1 MSVEKIGRYE
11 VRGELGKGAMGIVYK
26 AEDPTIGRTVA
37 VKTTRLDVGHMDDEE
52 VIRRFRHEARAA
64 GALHHSN
71 IVTIF
76 DAGEQGDL
84 FYIAMEYVEGE
95 TLQRLLRQRR
105 FSRQETLDLAR
116 QICAGLDYAHSHGV
130 IHRDVKP
137 ANIVVTAE
145 GAAKIMDFG
154 IAKTGGGM
162 TTDGQVLGT
171 PYYMSPEQVR
181 GRPLDGRSDL
191 FCLAVILYEMLTG
204 EKPFVGENPNT
215 IIYNIVNE
223 EPKPPQEVDP
233 SIGAELSG
241 VLLRALQ
248 KNPNHR
254 YATGAE
260 LVRELALCIDAGGVP
275 SADAMRAPAG
285 RFPPARDDLQK
296 LLARAAAP
304 RSATP
309 AAAAPP
315 AEVSDPRPTVHL
327 EPRAARQKQARA
339 QAKAGSGAWKPV
351 LVLVALAAVA
361 LGSYVVYQNRSNEAG
376 VTEPPASTAE
386 PATKGSAEPVP
397 TSSELEGAAAGSGT
411 PAAGASSEPAAT
423 ESSSSTTPGAAPGS
437 APASG
442 TRPPPAPRMATMS
455 VESNPQGA
463 EIYLDGAK
471 TGKTTPARLAVAPG
485 KHTLMLTKEGFQEA
499 TTTAELR
506 PGVPF
511 TYATTLKEKKGVGGF
526 FRRVL
531 GGVPEGK
538 GVIEVRT
545 NPKGATIL
553 VNGNEQPRK
562 SNTDLELDP
571 GTYTV
576 QLRLEGHKLA
586 QQRVQ
591 VELGK
596 KVKLEEK
603 LVKQ

>member
-1 MSVEKIGRYE
+1 MAVEKIGRYE

-52 VIRRFRHEARAA
+52 VMRRFRHEARAA

-76 DAGEQGDL
+76 DAGEQGEL

-105 FSRQETLDLAR
+105 FSPREVLDLAR
-116 QICAGLDYAHSHGV
+116 QIGSGLDYAHSHGV

-191 FCLAVILYEMLTG
+191 FCFAVILYEMLTG
-204 EKPFVGENPNT
+204 EKPFGGENPNT

-223 EPKPPQEVDP
+223 EPKSPEEVDP
-233 SIGAELSG
+233 SISPELSG

-260 LVRELALCIDAGGVP
+260 LVRELALCMNAGGAP
-275 SADAMRAPAG
+275 SAEAMAASTG
-285 RFPPARDDLQK
+285 RSPQARDDLQK
-296 LLARAAAP
+296 LLAGAAG
-304 RSATP
+304 
-309 AAAAPP
+309 APP
-315 AEVSDPRPTVHL
+315 AAVNDPRPTVHL
-327 EPRAARQKQARA
+327 DLRAAQPKQP
-339 QAKAGSGAWKPV
+339 KAGGRAWKPAL
-351 LVLVALAAVA
+351 LVVMLAAA
-361 LGSYVVYQNRSNEAG
+361 AMGSYVVYQSRSRDVG
-376 VTEPPASTAE
+376 VTEPSASTTAPE
-386 PATKGSAEPVP
+386 TTGSAEPAP
-397 TSSELEGAAAGSGT
+397 TSSEPDGSAAGAGT
-411 PAAGASSEPAAT
+411 PAETSSEPT
-423 ESSSSTTPGAAPGS
+423 TTSSSTTLEEPS
-437 APASG
+437 SSTPASSA
-442 TRPPPAPRMATMS
+442 RPRPAARVATMS
-455 VESNPQGA
+455 VESNPPGA

-485 KHTLMLTKEGFQEA
+485 KHTLMLSKEGFQDA
-499 TTTAELR
+499 TTTTDLR
-506 PGVPF
+506 SGEPF
-511 TYATTLKEKKGVGGF
+511 TYAATLKEKKGVGGF

-531 GGVPEGK
+531 GSVPEGK

-545 NPKGATIL
+545 SPKGASIL
-553 VNGNEQPRK
+553 VNGKEQTRK

-576 QLRLEGHKLA
+576 LLRLEGHKPA
-586 QQRVQ
+586 QKRVQ
-591 VELGK
+591 VEVGK

-603 LVKQ
+603 LVRE

>member
-11 VRGELGKGAMGIVYK
+11 VRSELGKGAMGIVYK

-76 DAGEQGDL
+76 DAGEQGEL

-105 FSRQETLDLAR
+105 FSRRETLDLAR

-145 GAAKIMDFG
+145 GIAKIMDFG

-191 FCLAVILYEMLTG
+191 FCFAVVLYEMLTG

-223 EPKPPQEVDP
+223 EPRPPQEVEP
-233 SIGAELSG
+233 SIGPELSG

-248 KNPNHR
+248 KNPNYR

-260 LVRELALCIDAGGVP
+260 LVRELAPCMDAGEGP
-275 SADAMRAPAG
+275 PAEALAFSTG
-285 RFPPARDDLQK
+285 RSPQARDDLQK
-296 LLARAAAP
+296 LLAG
-304 RSATP
+304 
-309 AAAAPP
+309 AAAPP
-315 AEVSDPRPTVHL
+315 ATVHDPRPTVQI
-327 EPRAARQKQARA
+327 EPRGHLKQIRT
-339 QAKAGSGAWKPV
+339 GGGAWRSALLAV
-351 LVLVALAAVA
+351 VLVAIAA
-361 LGSYVVYQNRSNEAG
+361 GSYVVYQNRSRQAD
-376 VTEPPASTAE
+376 VPEPSASTAA
-386 PATKGSAEPVP
+386 PATTGSAEPAP
-397 TSSELEGAAAGSGT
+397 TSSPPESAAAGSGT
-411 PAAGASSEPAAT
+411 PAAGTSSEPVVAPSAT
-423 ESSSSTTPGAAPGS
+423 TAGAQPGS
-437 APASG
+437 TPVSG
-442 TRPPPAPRMATMS
+442 TRPPLGSRMATLS
-455 VESNPQGA
+455 VQSSPEGA
-463 EIYLDGAK
+463 EIFLDGAR
-471 TGKTTPARLAVAPG
+471 TGKTTPARLAVASG
-485 KHTLMLTKEGFQEA
+485 KHTLMLRKEGYQDETA
-499 TTTAELR
+499 TADLR
-506 PGVPF
+506 IGEPF
-511 TYATTLKEKKGVGGF
+511 TYAPILKPRSSGVGGL
-526 FRRVL
+526 FRKVL
-531 GGVPEGK
+531 GGVPAGK
-538 GVIEVRT
+538 GLVEVRT
-545 NPKGATIL
+545 DPKGATIL
-553 VNGNEQPRK
+553 VNGQVQDKR
-562 SNTDLELDP
+562 SNTDLALDP
-571 GTYTV
+571 GAYTV
-576 QLRLEGHKLA
+576 LLRLEGHKPA
-586 QQRVQ
+586 QKRVQ
-591 VELGK
+591 VEEGK
-596 KVKLEEK
+596 KVKVEEK